1 MRKHPKRLSEAGI
14 SPARLGEMKNICR
27 QYRAMKRALENA
39 RHGVVDRRRGRS
51 GIWHKP
57 DPTGNAAINI
67 AAMPEAR
74 RVRLIEQ
81 SADAVAEPVVAA
93 AILKSVTE
101 DVKYE
106 KLRPRPPIGRNQFYV
121 TVLLFYIE
129 LDARLYFDEP
139 DGHSRGEIGDKVG
152 AKL

>member
-14 SPARLGEMKNICR
+14 GPARLGEMKNICR
-27 QYRAMKRALENA
+27 QYRSMKRTLENA
-39 RHGVVDRRRGRS
+39 RHGIVDRRRGRT

-81 SADAVAEPVVAA
+81 SAAAVAEPVVAE

-101 DVKYE
+101 GISYE
-106 KLRPRPPIGRNQFYV
+106 KLRRRPPCGRNQFYV
-121 TVLLFYIE
+121 LCLLFYIE
-129 LDARLYFDEP
+129 LDARFYE
-139 DGHSRGEIGDKVG
+139 SENRG
-152 AKL
+152 

>member
-27 QYRAMKRALENA
+27 QYRAMKRALEYA
-39 RHGVVDRRRGRS
+39 RQGIVDRRRSRGA
-51 GIWHKP
+51 WHRP
-57 DPTGNAAINI
+57 DPTGSAAVNI
-67 AAMPEAR
+67 AAMPEQR

-81 SADAVAEPVVAA
+81 SAAAVAEPVVAA
-93 AILKSVTE
+93 AIIKSVSE

-106 KLRPRPPIGRNQFYV
+106 KLKPRPPIGRNQFYV

-129 LDARLYFDEP
+129 LDARLWKE
-139 DGHSRGEIGDKVG
+139 G
-152 AKL
+152 

>member
-14 SPARLGEMKNICR
+14 GPARLSELKSVCR
-27 QYRAMKRALENA
+27 QYRSMKRTLENA
-39 RHGVVDRRRGRS
+39 RHGIIDRRSGRT

-81 SADAVAEPVVAA
+81 SADAVAEPVVAE

-101 DVKYE
+101 GIPYE
-106 KLRPRPPIGRNQFYV
+106 HLWTRPPCGRRQFYV
-121 TVLLFYIE
+121 LCQLFYIE
-129 LDARLYFDEP
+129 LDVRMWED
-139 DGHSRGEIGDKVG
+139 
-152 AKL
+152 

>member
-14 SPARLGEMKNICR
+14 GPARLGELKNICR
-27 QYRAMKRALENA
+27 QYRAMKRTLENA
-39 RHGVVDRRRGRS
+39 RHGIVDRRRAS
-51 GIWHKP
+51 GAWRRP

-81 SADAVAEPVVAA
+81 SAAAVAEPVVAS

-101 DVKYE
+101 DVPYDKQWN
-106 KLRPRPPIGRNQFYV
+106 RPPCGRRQFYV
-121 TVLLFYIE
+121 LVQLFFIE
-129 LDARLYFDEP
+129 LDGRLWAVEK
-139 DGHSRGEIGDKVG
+139 GS
-152 AKL
+152 

>member
-27 QYRAMKRALENA
+27 QYRAMKRTLEYA
-39 RHGVVDRRRGRS
+39 RHGIVDRRRSVGAWRR
-51 GIWHKP
+51 P
-57 DPTGNAAINI
+57 DPTGNAAVNL

-106 KLRPRPPIGRNQFYV
+106 KLSPRPPCGRNQFYV
-121 TVLLFYIE
+121 LCLLFYIE
-129 LDARLYFDEP
+129 MDARLWTSEN
-139 DGHSRGEIGDKVG
+139 RG
-152 AKL
+152 

>member
-27 QYRAMKRALENA
+27 QYRAMKRTLEYA
-39 RHGVVDRRRGRS
+39 RQGIVDRRRHS
-51 GIWHKP
+51 GAWRRP

-67 AAMPEAR
+67 AAMPEQR

-81 SADAVAEPVVAA
+81 SAAAIAEPVVAA

-106 KLRPRPPIGRNQFYV
+106 KLKPRPPIGRNQFYV

-129 LDARLYFDEP
+129 MDARLYFDEP
-139 DGHSRGEIGDKVG
+139 DGHSQGENRG
-152 AKL
+152 